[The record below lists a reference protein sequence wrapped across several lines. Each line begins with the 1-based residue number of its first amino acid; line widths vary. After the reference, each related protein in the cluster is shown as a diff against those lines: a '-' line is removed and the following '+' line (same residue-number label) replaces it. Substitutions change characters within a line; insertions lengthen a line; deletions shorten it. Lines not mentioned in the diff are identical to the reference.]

1 MSFDPIAKARSRL
14 WAVPKTTFKHVPLW
28 ALFIGTVGF
37 FGFSP
42 FASGTVGS
50 AIGALLYY
58 CIPALQNNLF
68 LLAASVVIFAAGTVA
83 TDIIELKTGEH
94 DPGIVVIDEV
104 LGQWVALFSL
114 WFIGDPVFVV
124 SAFLFF
130 RLFDILKLYPAS
142 VFENRHGGTSV
153 MLDDA
158 AAGIYANVCAH
169 LVTWGIKSFI

>member
-14 WAVPKTTFKHVPLW
+14 WAKPKLTFRHVPFW

-50 AIGALLYY
+50 AIGAFAYY
-58 CIPALQNNLF
+58 YIPALQNNF
-68 LLAASVVIFAAGTVA
+68 ILLGACVVIFILGTIA

-104 LGQWVALFSL
+104 
-114 WFIGDPVFVV
+114 
-124 SAFLFF
+124 
-130 RLFDILKLYPAS
+130 
-142 VFENRHGGTSV
+142 
-153 MLDDA
+153 
-158 AAGIYANVCAH
+158 
-169 LVTWGIKSFI
+169 

>member
-14 WAVPKTTFKHVPLW
+14 WAVPKATFKRVPVW

-42 FASGTVGS
+42 VASGTVGS

-58 CIPALQNNLF
+58 YIPALQNNWI
-68 LLAASVVIFAAGTVA
+68 LLAACVIIFILGTIA

-104 LGQWVALFSL
+104 LGQW
-114 WFIGDPVFVV
+114 
-124 SAFLFF
+124 
-130 RLFDILKLYPAS
+130 
-142 VFENRHGGTSV
+142 
-153 MLDDA
+153 
-158 AAGIYANVCAH
+158 
-169 LVTWGIKSFI
+169 